1 MKRREFL
8 TRVGAG
14 VLASMRHGAVNA
26 LAQRVPQRR
35 PNIILIMAD
44 DLGYECLGCYGS
56 VSYKTPELDKLAKTG
71 MRFDHAYAQPLCTP
85 SRVKL
90 MTGRCNFRNYVAFGV
105 LDPGETTFAHM
116 LQHAGYATCVAG
128 KWQLYGRKPGWVGAG
143 TYPDRAGFD
152 DYCLWQIEERESRYA
167 DPLIKRKGAPLHVF
181 KGAYGPDVFCD
192 YITEFMERN
201 RHRPFLV
208 YYPMCLVHD
217 PFVPTPDSE
226 AWREDRTAQNVKY
239 FADMVAYMDKVVG
252 RIVRKVDELGLRDNT
267 LILFTGDNGTSVKIV
282 SEMVGGRTIHG
293 GKGHT
298 TDAGTHVPLI
308 ANWQSVVPPGSVCD
322 DLISFDDFLPT
333 LAELTGAPLP
343 RNVMIDGRSFAPQLR
358 GEKGN
363 PREYI
368 LCHYDPRH
376 GRWART
382 RFARNKRW
390 KLYDDG
396 RLFDVGADP
405 LEQTPVLPD
414 QGGAAA
420 DAARTLLQQALNSMP

>member
-1 MKRREFL
+1 MKRSEFL
-8 TRVGAG
+8 TQVGAG
-14 VLASMRHGAVNA
+14 ILALMGHGVAA
-26 LAQRVPQRR
+26 ARAQAAQRRR

-56 VSYKTPELDKLAKTG
+56 VSYTTPMLDQLAKTG
-71 MRFDHAYAQPLCTP
+71 MRFDHAYSQPLCTP
-85 SRVKL
+85 SRVKI

-105 LDPGETTFAHM
+105 LDPGETTFAHI
-116 LQHAGYATCVAG
+116 LQQAGYATCVAG
-128 KWQLYGRKPGWVGAG
+128 KWQLYGRDTGWVGAG

-167 DPLIKRKGAPLHVF
+167 DPLIKRKGAPLQVF
-181 KGAYGPDVFCD
+181 KDAYGPDVFCD

-201 RHRPFLV
+201 RHRHFLV

-217 PFVPTPDSE
+217 PFVPTPDTT

-267 LILFTGDNGTSVKIV
+267 LILFTGDNGTSGKIV
-282 SEMVGGRTIHG
+282 SEMADGRTIRG

-298 TDAGTHVPLI
+298 TDAGTHVPFI
-308 ANWQSVVPPGSVCD
+308 ANWQGVVPSGSVCD

-343 RNVMIDGRSFAPQLR
+343 RNVTIDGRSFAAQLH
-358 GEKGN
+358 GAKGS
-363 PREYI
+363 PRECI

-376 GRWART
+376 GPWART

-396 RLFDVGADP
+396 RLFDLVTDP
-405 LEQTPVLPD
+405 LEQAPVPAGGGGTD
-414 QGGAAA
+414 AGAA
-420 DAARTLLQQALNSMP
+420 RKLLQEALNSML